1 MRNTMTDKKKT
12 SEEPAP
18 QGHHH
23 DELAEVK
30 QFIETYGKPAVTA
43 LLVVMIAIGA
53 FQMYTTRKQNRID
66 ESARQLAAARSI
78 PDFEAVYAN
87 YGKTKAAPRALLAA
101 AKLYYDNAN
110 YEIAIAKYE
119 EFLREFPEDR
129 MVSTA
134 ELGRIFCIEA
144 RNYNAAIEEASAAY
158 AAFAVANPDSFLAPQ
173 AIFGQARC
181 LEQLGKLDEARAIY
195 EDFIAKQAESA
206 WVIRAEDL
214 LEQVTLQIEK
224 QQSAETVTTP
234 ATVPAAPTIAIPAAA
249 PEKPAEEPVK
259 EEPVVEAA
267 VQEKPVEAK
276 PAAEPVKEKPVAVK
290 PAQEKPAAE
299 APAAEKPAKKE
310 PPVAKKPAAEK
321 PAKKKPVVEKPAT
334 EKPAAEKPAEKKR
347 KKRKKKPLPEA
358 PARDTSVTDDAGQ

>member
-1 MRNTMTDKKKT
+1 MTDKKKT

-134 ELGRIFCIEA
+134 ELGRIDRGSLCC
-144 RNYNAAIEEASAAY
+144 
-158 AAFAVANPDSFLAPQ
+158 L
-173 AIFGQARC
+173 RC
-181 LEQLGKLDEARAIY
+181 LCRGQPGQL
-195 EDFIAKQAESA
+195 
-206 WVIRAEDL
+206 
-214 LEQVTLQIEK
+214 
-224 QQSAETVTTP
+224 P
-234 ATVPAAPTIAIPAAA
+234 CATGHLRPG
-249 PEKPAEEPVK
+249 
-259 EEPVVEAA
+259 
-267 VQEKPVEAK
+267 
-276 PAAEPVKEKPVAVK
+276 
-290 PAQEKPAAE
+290 
-299 APAAEKPAKKE
+299 
-310 PPVAKKPAAEK
+310 
-321 PAKKKPVVEKPAT
+321 
-334 EKPAAEKPAEKKR
+334 
-347 KKRKKKPLPEA
+347 PLPGAAWET
-358 PARDTSVTDDAGQ
+358 R